1 MADGVKDGEVGAIS
15 RRDGL
20 SREKRQALIDA
31 AVDEFNEHGL
41 ENASFNRII
50 ERSGISK
57 GTVYYYFENKDA
69 LLEMVLQDIGERAL
83 RALPERALPETE
95 EEYWPVLWEEQEREF
110 DFFVDNPELGQIM
123 MLSLGECEARD
134 GTEKMLCGSLLHLF
148 RRREALIRRGQE
160 LGLVRSDLD
169 TGLLMN
175 VMRSIAKSLCV
186 SIFGA
191 DVRSFTTLPAVER
204 ADRSRRYLALME
216 DMAFRLLSASEVE
229 ADGIFER
236 WRATEEGAILSLR
249 SGSMSFVK

>member
-1 MADGVKDGEVGAIS
+1 MEAIS

-20 SREKRQALIDA
+20 SGEKRQALIDA

-69 LLEMVLQDIGERAL
+69 LLDMVLQDIGERAL

-123 MLSLGECEARD
+123 MLSLGECEA
-134 GTEKMLCGSLLHLF
+134 GEGEEKMLRGSLLHLF
-148 RRREALIRRGQE
+148 RRREALVRRGQE

-186 SIFGA
+186 AIFGA
-191 DVRSFTTLPAVER
+191 DVRSFTALPAVER
-204 ADRSRRYLALME
+204 TERSRRYLALMQ
-216 DMAFRLLSASEVE
+216 DLTLRVLSEVE
-229 ADGIFER
+229 AGGVFER
-236 WRATEEGAILSLR
+236 WRATEEGAMLSLR
-249 SGSMSFVK
+249 SDSMSFAG